1 MKLNLDKNLLSLGGE
16 PLEGGNMAK
25 ILANT
30 LANSSQGN
38 VIKFYDWAVRLYN
51 EGEIEVDRADMS
63 VLKQVIESNQ
73 NLTILAKAQLLAELD
88 KTTE

>member
-1 MKLNLDKNLLSLGGE
+1 MKLNLDKSLLSLGGE

-88 KTTE
+88 KTS